1 MERSASLV
9 PRLFP
14 RRSTSN
20 TAGSLYW
27 SRRNQ
32 TNRDYEKAVV
42 TSNLLFR
49 FTRPPCVLKPEST
62 EHVRKIVEQAKSAK
76 IPITIRC
83 GGHSYAGHST
93 GIEKETILVDLRSM
107 NTVQLDMK
115 SQIVTVGAGCQWGE
129 IYRHL
134 IEGEYDGWVINGGRC
149 PYVGVGGY
157 ILGGGLAPFGRSFGM
172 GSGTLLEATIV
183 TADGK
188 IVVVS
193 KQDPKGSDK
202 GRLFWALRGAG
213 SGNFGIVTQMKLR
226 VLRLSTRAG
235 GKVVGGSM
243 WVCNLRQN
251 VPDVVSFNVYFDGSQ
266 KKFEKLI
273 DDNIK
278 TDEVGKQLKRRI
290 LPEPSTRFLYET
302 LEAQWYD
309 EGKKFFAED
318 KTYRIFTS
326 FCFNREQITNN
337 VDKITA
343 MCKERMTAFLNKF
356 TGDNVQMDITW
367 IHAGGQAGKKMGPTE
382 SAFYWRDTVYHCYI
396 EVLWKDKWMEKAMR
410 RFMWKL
416 KKEFRPYSIQGEAA
430 FINFPDRNLDRD
442 EYERAYFGE
451 NRHELRKI
459 KKIWDKD
466 NYFKWQQ
473 QVKLPKDV
481 TEKGDDVDGI
491 NDEEDTDWIAS
502 KQWKPYVWKHHESED
517 TSADLEALW
526 DLET

>member
-1 MERSASLV
+1 MAKAIDALIEGFKDSGIPVLE
-9 PRLFP
+9 PKEP
-14 RRSTSN
+14 T
-20 TAGSLYW
+20 Y
-27 SRRNQ
+27 
-32 TNRDYEKAVV
+32 RDYEKAVV

-62 EHVRKIVEQAKSAK
+62 EHVQKVVEQARLAK

-83 GGHSYAGHST
+83 KGHSYAGHST
-93 GIEKETILVDLRSM
+93 AIEKETILVDLRSM

-129 IYRHL
+129 VYRHL

-172 GSGTLLEATIV
+172 GSDTLLEATIV
-183 TADGK
+183 TTDGK

-193 KQDPKGSDK
+193 EQDPKGSDK

-213 SGNFGIVTQMKLR
+213 SGNFGMITQMKLR

-235 GKVVGGSM
+235 GKVMGGRFNWASGEIKKKADGTPKM
-243 WVCNLRQN
+243 DEQKAKDEQEATAQLLDTMNAFYRTEWPERLPWIADRRQYR
-251 VPDVVSFNVYFDGSQ
+251 D
-266 KKFEKLI
+266 
-273 DDNIK
+273 
-278 TDEVGKQLKRRI
+278 RRGWQTI
-290 LPEPSTRFLYET
+290 ET
-302 LEAQWYD
+302 AHLT
-309 EGKKFFAED
+309 GTFH
-318 KTYRIFTS
+318 T
-326 FCFNREQITNN
+326 NREQITNN

-343 MCKERMTAFLNKF
+343 MCKERMTAFRNKF
-356 TGDNVQMDITW
+356 TGDSVQMDVTW

-416 KKEFRPYSIQGEAA
+416 KKQFRPYSIQGEAA
-430 FINFPDRNLDRD
+430 
-442 EYERAYFGE
+442 
-451 NRHELRKI
+451 HELRKI
-459 KKIWDKD
+459 KEIWDKD

-491 NDEEDTDWIAS
+491 NDEEDTDGIAS

-517 TSADLEALW
+517 ASANLEALW